1 MLHKFN
7 LNLLIFVMFM
17 VLFFLAILKLHI
29 YTQMT
34 ILGYNIGELKN
45 KETYLLEQQ
54 NLLKIELAKITS
66 KETLIMMAAKPDP
79 NETKSKINTV
89 AFAN

>member
-1 MLHKFN
+1 MLNKSN
-7 LNLLIFVMFM
+7 LNLLIFVMFTM
-17 VLFFLAILKLHI
+17 IFCLAILKLHI
-29 YTQMT
+29 CTQMT

-66 KETLIMMAAKPDP
+66 KETLIMMAIKSDQ
-79 NETKSKINTV
+79 NETKSKNNTV
-89 AFAN
+89 ALAN